1 MEASV
6 FSGSLDCETSEAKN
20 IASIAMIPHPQLRM
34 KSHKGLEG
42 YLSLKSLQGFE
53 GPKYVEGF
61 DGMEG
66 FG

>member
-6 FSGSLDCETSEAKN
+6 FSGSLDCETSEAKK
-20 IASIAMIPHPQLRM
+20 IASVAMIPHPQLRM
-34 KSHKGLEG
+34 KSHKGLEA
-42 YLSLKSLQGFE
+42 YQSLQSLQGLE

-61 DGMEG
+61 DGIEG